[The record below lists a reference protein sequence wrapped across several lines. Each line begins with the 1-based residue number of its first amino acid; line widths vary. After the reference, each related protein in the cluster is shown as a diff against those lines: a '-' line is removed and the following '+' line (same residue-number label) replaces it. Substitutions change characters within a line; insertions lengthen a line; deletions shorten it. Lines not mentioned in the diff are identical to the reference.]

1 MVDQLQL
8 GDRVRLRGG
17 EFVVR
22 GLSPRAVVPGRVILE
37 SLATGERI
45 EVAIDEID
53 DQHRSQSGDNPVG
66 EAEASRK
73 DGAAAANPRARWDRS
88 LG

>member
-8 GDRVRLRGG
+8 GDRVRFRGG

-22 GLSPRAVVPGRVILE
+22 GLSPRTVVPGRVILA
-37 SLATGERI
+37 SVATGEYV

-53 DQHRSQSGDNPVG
+53 DPTPAPGMVSN
-66 EAEASRK
+66 K
-73 DGAAAANPRARWDRS
+73 DAKRLPR
-88 LG
+88 